1 MKKSLPYLYVCLKS
15 SKNKDL
21 VYSIVNSHFF
31 VLKAILE
38 IAHNILKENVE
49 VSPINKR
56 SLLPFKK
63 ELLCMLTGPWSK
75 KKLPLL
81 FKEHQGRQLLKTLLI
96 IGIPFARLLAS
107 YGSENNRH
115 QWA

>member
-75 KKLPLL
+75 KKLSLL